1 MNPNSK
7 KPKLLDWI
15 KERTGR
21 FHEDFDPR
29 AHGHKSWEGVWQEL
43 RKDGALGKLRDESR
57 RNAASRQG
65 PQTADRGE
73 GRER

>member
-21 FHEDFDPR
+21 FHADLDPR
-29 AHGHKSWEGVWQEL
+29 AHGHETWKGVSNEIREDEALAKVRNETGKEPAGRGQKTVKRPPPSWE
-43 RKDGALGKLRDESR
+43 R
-57 RNAASRQG
+57 
-65 PQTADRGE
+65 
-73 GRER
+73 